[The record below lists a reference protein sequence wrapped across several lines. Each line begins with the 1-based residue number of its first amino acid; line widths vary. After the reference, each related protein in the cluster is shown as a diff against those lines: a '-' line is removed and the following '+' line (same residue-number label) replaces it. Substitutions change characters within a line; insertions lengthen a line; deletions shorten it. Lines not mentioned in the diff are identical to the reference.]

1 LHRNFITDKNMN
13 TIKLTDIAEI
23 TSGTYQKE
31 VTDGDL
37 LYLQVK
43 DLKSSYL
50 ADGELKPSIID
61 SGKIAK
67 YTLIDKDLL
76 FAAKGT
82 SNFCALYRET
92 MGKAVASSAF
102 FVIRVSRTVVL
113 PEYLCWYI
121 NTPQVLKKL
130 QFNAVGSAT
139 PSITKEMLAELEINV
154 PIIDIQRKIIQCN
167 QLQEKEYALRMQI
180 TEKARQLSNQLLLNA
195 TK

>member
-1 LHRNFITDKNMN
+1 MHI
-13 TIKLTDIAEI
+13 IKLTDIAEI

-31 VTDGDL
+31 ITDGDL

-43 DLKSSYL
+43 DFKSSYL

-102 FVIRVSRTVVL
+102 FCDSDSQYCCFAGIS
-113 PEYLCWYI
+113 
-121 NTPQVLKKL
+121 
-130 QFNAVGSAT
+130 
-139 PSITKEMLAELEINV
+139 
-154 PIIDIQRKIIQCN
+154 
-167 QLQEKEYALRMQI
+167 
-180 TEKARQLSNQLLLNA
+180 LLVHQYPA
-195 TK
+195 SS